1 MNPNDPD
8 LTLGVEFFMK
18 PVENP
23 AKSKEAGRPIFEDRE
38 MVRIA
43 FPGDNKR
50 EHVAPA
56 HEVHYHSA
64 ARRQM
69 TYAERFAE
77 TYRRFKEDNAD
88 QIVGTP
94 LDQLPFLTA
103 ARRAE
108 FRAAGIKTAEQ
119 LAGLPDV
126 TIKKMGMGV
135 REHVGQAQAYLK
147 AAEGTSQVA
156 AMQAQI
162 DELKAL
168 LAGKS
173 GPQHEPATAGDPFL
187 GMERDD
193 LFNMATDA
201 GLEPRAN
208 ASMDSLK
215 AMLLEAA
222 KKKEAA

>member
-18 PVENP
+18 PVELK

-43 FPGDNKR
+43 FPGDSKR

-56 HEVHYHSA
+56 HEMHYVSHH
-64 ARRQM
+64 RRQM
-69 TYAERFAE
+69 TYAERFADR
-77 TYRRFKEDNAD
+77 YRLFKDENSE

-94 LDQLPFLTA
+94 ISQLPFLTE

-108 FRAAGIKTAEQ
+108 FKAAGIKTAEQ

-126 TIKKMGMGV
+126 TIKRMGMGTRDFV
-135 REHVGQAQAYLK
+135 TQAQAFLK
-147 AAEGTSQVA
+147 TAEGTSQVA

-168 LAGKS
+168 LAGKK
-173 GPQHEPATAGDPFL
+173 PEPAADPFA

-208 ASMDSLK
+208 ASVESLK
-215 AMLLEAA
+215 AMLLDAA

>member
-18 PVENP
+18 PVELP

-38 MVRIA
+38 MVRIV
-43 FPGDNKR
+43 FPGDSKR

-56 HEVHYHSA
+56 NEMHFVSQH
-64 ARRQM
+64 RRQM
-69 TYAERFAE
+69 TYAERFAD
-77 TYRRFKEDNAD
+77 TYRRFKDANSD

-94 LDQLPFLTA
+94 ITHLPFLTE

-126 TIKKMGMGV
+126 TIKKMGPGF
-135 REHVGQAQAYLK
+135 REFVTQAKAYLK
-147 AAEGTSQVA
+147 AAEGTAQFT
-156 AMQAQI
+156 AMQEQIDALKAQI
-162 DELKAL
+162 A
-168 LAGKS
+168 ANNA
-173 GPQHEPATAGDPFL
+173 PAAPAADPFED
-187 GMERDD
+187 MDRDT
-193 LFNMATDA
+193 LWIIAQDA
-201 GLEPRAN
+201 GLEPRQN
-208 ASMDSLK
+208 ASVESLK
-215 AMLLEAA
+215 ALLLDAA

>member
-18 PVENP
+18 PVELP
-23 AKSKEAGRPIFEDRE
+23 AQSKAAGRPIFEDQE
-38 MVRIA
+38 FVRIA

-56 HEVHYHSA
+56 HEMHFVSHH
-64 ARRQM
+64 RRQM
-69 TYAERFAE
+69 TYAERFAAS
-77 TYRRFKEDNAD
+77 YKAFKDANGEYVA
-88 QIVGTP
+88 GTP
-94 LDQLPFLTA
+94 LNQLPFLTE

-108 FRAAGIKTAEQ
+108 FRGAGIKTAEQ
-119 LAGLPDV
+119 LAGLSDV
-126 TIKKMGMGV
+126 TIKKLGMGV
-135 REHVGQAQAYLK
+135 REFVTQAQAFLK
-147 AAEGTSQVA
+147 AAEGVSQVA

-168 LAGKS
+168 LAA
-173 GPQHEPATAGDPFL
+173 PAKLAETSDPFD
-187 GMERDD
+187 GMTRDD
-193 LFNMATDA
+193 LFNMAADA

-208 ASMDSLK
+208 ASVDSLK
-215 AMLLEAA
+215 AMLLDAA

>member
-18 PVENP
+18 PFELVAES
-23 AKSKEAGRPIFEDRE
+23 AKAGRPIFEDRE

-56 HEVHYHSA
+56 HEMHYVSHH
-64 ARRQM
+64 RRQM
-69 TYAERFAE
+69 TYAERFAD
-77 TYRRFKEDNAD
+77 TYRRFKDDNAD
-88 QIVGTP
+88 QVIGTP
-94 LDQLPFLTA
+94 LAHLPFMTP
-103 ARRAE
+103 ARTAE
-108 FRAAGIKTAEQ
+108 FKAAGIKTAEQ

-135 REHVGQAQAYLK
+135 REFVNQAQAYLK

-156 AMQAQI
+156 AMQKQI

-173 GPQHEPATAGDPFL
+173 APEPASDPFA

-208 ASMDSLK
+208 ASVDSLK
-215 AMLLEAA
+215 AMLLDAA

>member
-23 AKSKEAGRPIFEDRE
+23 AKSKAAGRPIFEDRE

-69 TYAERFAE
+69 TYAERFAAS
-77 TYRRFKEDNAD
+77 YKAFKDANGEY
-88 QIVGTP
+88 VSGTP
-94 LDQLPFLTA
+94 LAQLPFLTES
-103 ARRAE
+103 RRAE
-108 FRAAGIKTAEQ
+108 FKAAGIKTAEQ

-126 TIKKMGMGV
+126 TIKKMGMGT
-135 REHVGQAQAYLK
+135 REFVTQAQAYLK
-147 AAEGTSQVA
+147 AAAGTSEVA

-168 LAGKS
+168 LAGKTVAAAPVS
-173 GPQHEPATAGDPFL
+173 DPFE
-187 GMERDD
+187 GMDRDD

>member
-18 PVENP
+18 PVEIP
-23 AKSKEAGRPIFEDRE
+23 SKSKAAGRPIFEDRE

-43 FPGDNKR
+43 FPGDSKR

-56 HEVHYHSA
+56 NELHYHSGH
-64 ARRQM
+64 RRQM
-69 TYAERFAE
+69 TYAERFAA
-77 TYRRFKEDNAD
+77 TYKAFKDANAD

-94 LDQLPFLTA
+94 LEHLPFLTA

-108 FRAAGIKTAEQ
+108 FKASGVKTAEQ

-126 TIKKMGMGV
+126 TIKKMGMGI
-135 REHVGQAQAYLK
+135 REYVTQAQAYLK
-147 AAEGTSQVA
+147 AAEGSSQVA

-162 DELKAL
+162 DELKAM
-168 LAGKS
+168 LAGKAA
-173 GPQHEPATAGDPFL
+173 PEPSSDPFE

-193 LFNMATDA
+193 LWNMAQDA

-208 ASMDSLK
+208 ASVASLK
-215 AMLLEAA
+215 ELLLEAA

>member
-18 PVENP
+18 PFELAAETV
-23 AKSKEAGRPIFEDRE
+23 KAGRPIFEDRE

-56 HEVHYHSA
+56 HEMHYHSGQ
-64 ARRQM
+64 RRQM
-69 TYAERFAE
+69 TYAERFADS
-77 TYRRFKEDNAD
+77 YRRFKEENAD
-88 QIVGTP
+88 QVIGTP
-94 LDQLPFLTA
+94 IAQLPFLTE

-108 FRAAGIKTAEQ
+108 FKAAGIKTAEQ

-126 TIKKMGMGV
+126 TIKKMGMGT
-135 REHVGQAQAYLK
+135 REFVTQAQAFLK

-168 LAGKS
+168 LAAKAA
-173 GPQHEPATAGDPFL
+173 PQSASDPFA

-208 ASMDSLK
+208 ASLDSLK
-215 AMLLEAA
+215 ALLLDAA

>member
-18 PVENP
+18 PVENK
-23 AKSKEAGRPIFEDRE
+23 AKSKAAGRPIFEDRE

-56 HEVHYHSA
+56 HEMHYVSHQ
-64 ARRQM
+64 RRQM
-69 TYAERFAE
+69 TYADRFADR
-77 TYRRFKEDNAD
+77 YRLFKDTNAE

-94 LDQLPFLTA
+94 ISQLPFLTE

-108 FRAAGIKTAEQ
+108 LKAAGIKTAEQ

-126 TIKKMGMGV
+126 TIKKMGMGTRDFV
-135 REHVGQAQAYLK
+135 NQAQAFLK
-147 AAEGTSQVA
+147 SASGTSQVA
-156 AMQAQI
+156 AMQTQI

-168 LAGKS
+168 L
-173 GPQHEPATAGDPFL
+173 ENRTAPTARAEADPFEDL
-187 GMERDD
+187 SRDD

-208 ASMDSLK
+208 ASVDSLK
-215 AMLLEAA
+215 SLLLDAA

>member
-8 LTLGVEFFMK
+8 LTLGVEFFTK
-18 PVENP
+18 PVEMV

-38 MVRIA
+38 RVRIA

-56 HEVHYHSA
+56 DEMHFVSHH
-64 ARRQM
+64 RRQM
-69 TYAERFAE
+69 TYAERFAGA
-77 TYRRFKEDNAD
+77 YKAFKDANGEY
-88 QIVGTP
+88 VSGTP
-94 LDQLPFLTA
+94 LSQLPFLTES
-103 ARRAE
+103 RRAE
-108 FRAAGIKTAEQ
+108 FKAAGIKTAEQ

-126 TIKKMGMGV
+126 TIKKLGMGTRDFV
-135 REHVGQAQAYLK
+135 TQAQAYLK
-147 AAEGTSQVA
+147 AAAGTA
-156 AMQAQI
+156 EITAMQAQI

-168 LAGKS
+168 LSGKAVAAA
-173 GPQHEPATAGDPFL
+173 PAADPFE

-193 LFNMATDA
+193 LYNMAVDA

-208 ASMDSLK
+208 ASRESLK
-215 AMLLEAA
+215 ALLLEAA

>member
-18 PVENP
+18 PVEMP
-23 AKSKEAGRPIFEDRE
+23 AKSKAAGRPIFEDRE

-43 FPGDNKR
+43 FPGDSKR

-56 HEVHYHSA
+56 HEVHYHSGQ
-64 ARRQM
+64 RCQM
-69 TYAERFAE
+69 TYAERFADS
-77 TYRRFKEDNAD
+77 YRRFKDENSD

-94 LDQLPFLTA
+94 IGQLPFLTE

-108 FRAAGIKTAEQ
+108 LKVVGIKTAEH

-126 TIKKMGMGV
+126 TIKKMGMGIRDLV
-135 REHVGQAQAYLK
+135 TQAQAFLK
-147 AAEGTSQVA
+147 SAEGTSHVA

-162 DELKAL
+162 DELKAR
-168 LAGKS
+168 LAGK
-173 GPQHEPATAGDPFL
+173 TAPSETPDAFA

-208 ASMDSLK
+208 ASLDSLK
-215 AMLLEAA
+215 AMLMDAA

>member
-18 PVENP
+18 PVEVP
-23 AKSKEAGRPIFEDRE
+23 RKSKEAGRPIYEERE

-50 EHVAPA
+50 EYVAPA
-56 HEVHYHSA
+56 HEMHYHNA
-64 ARRQM
+64 ARRQV
-69 TYAERFAE
+69 TYAERFSDS
-77 TYRRFKEDNAD
+77 YRKFKDDNSD

-94 LDQLPFLTA
+94 IDHLPFLTIS
-103 ARRAE
+103 RRME
-108 FRAAGIKTAEQ
+108 FKAAGIKTVEQ

-126 TIKKMGMGV
+126 TIKKLGMGI
-135 REHVGQAQAYLK
+135 REFVGQAQAYLK

-173 GPQHEPATAGDPFL
+173 TAPAVQDVVDPFEGL
-187 GMERDD
+187 SRDD
-193 LFNMATDA
+193 LFNMAQDA

-208 ASMDSLK
+208 ASLDSLRS
-215 AMLLEAA
+215 MLLDAA

>member
-18 PVENP
+18 PFELV

-56 HEVHYHSA
+56 DEMHYHD
-64 ARRQM
+64 RRQM
-69 TYAERFAE
+69 TYAERFAA
-77 TYRRFKEDNAD
+77 TYKAFKDANGEYVA
-88 QIVGTP
+88 GTP
-94 LDQLPFLTA
+94 LTHLPFLTE

-119 LAGLPDV
+119 LAGLADV

-135 REHVGQAQAYLK
+135 REYVTQAQAYLK
-147 AAEGTSQVA
+147 AAEGTTQVA

-168 LAGKS
+168 LAGKAETARA
-173 GPQHEPATAGDPFL
+173 EPATDAFAGL
-187 GMERDD
+187 ERDD
-193 LFNMATDA
+193 LFNMAQDA

-208 ASMDSLK
+208 ASTDSLK
-215 AMLLEAA
+215 SMLLDAA